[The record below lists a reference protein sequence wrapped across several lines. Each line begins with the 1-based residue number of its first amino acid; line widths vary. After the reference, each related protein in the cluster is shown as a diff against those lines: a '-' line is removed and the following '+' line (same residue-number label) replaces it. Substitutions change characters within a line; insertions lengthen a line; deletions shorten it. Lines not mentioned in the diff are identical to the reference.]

1 MSLDLPTGPSRP
13 TDYDEVKA
21 KEDAARLER
30 NRQAAELL
38 TVLEPKSYGN
48 SAVSQAISLRRLA
61 DVLER
66 FEAHERARWHGGGGG
81 SPYIAGGG
89 GGAGEPT
96 TFTGG
101 R

>member
-1 MSLDLPTGPSRP
+1 MTQDLPTGPCRP
-13 TDYDEVKA
+13 SEYDIVKA

-38 TVLEPKSYGN
+38 TVMEPNSYGN
-48 SAVSQAISLRRLA
+48 SAVSHAISLKRLA

-81 SPYIAGGG
+81 SPYIAGG
-89 GGAGEPT
+89 AGDPPPNEGP
-96 TFTGG
+96 